1 MNAIASPA
9 TRSSSAPAPL
19 TLRARDVADLAVSSG
34 YPCISV
40 LLPTEPAP
48 RMMPADLD
56 RLQALVAEVDQ
67 VLREQGVT
75 SRARLLRKLHDQVR
89 RSAAQPT
96 DRALAIY
103 VSLALSRVF
112 RLPRAVQARVVIE
125 PTFATR
131 ALVSA
136 LHRMPPHVVLVLHPT
151 CAHLYAAA
159 DGGLRPVGRHDP
171 FRGNQRVRLPTAGEP
186 DASEEPHA
194 RTRAYLREVD
204 RMLGDYRAEHPSP
217 LVLAGSPHVLDRF
230 CALSRNLDR
239 LAGRVDLRDQETALD
254 LARAST
260 EAIERYLRTRR
271 EDALDQLEHAL
282 SGRPEDVA
290 SGIEQC
296 WRSVQVRPP
305 GMLLVEE
312 NYISPGAPE
321 LLSGAGSTAGSQDRS
336 GLVHDLVDDLMEH
349 VILRGGQL
357 ALVRDGELAG
367 HDRIALI
374 SRATRRG

>member
-1 MNAIASPA
+1 MRSPDP
-9 TRSSSAPAPL
+9 RVAPVA
-19 TLRARDVADLAVSSG
+19 LRARDVADLAISSG

-48 RMMPADLD
+48 RMAPADLD
-56 RLQALVAEVDQ
+56 RLQALVAEVDRQ
-67 VLREQGVT
+67 LQEQGVT
-75 SRARLLRKLHDQVR
+75 SRARLLRKLGDQVR
-89 RSAAQPT
+89 RSAAEPT
-96 DRALAIY
+96 DRGLVIY
-103 VSLALSRVF
+103 VSLAVSRVF
-112 RLPRAVQARVVIE
+112 RLPQAVQARVVVE

-131 ALVSA
+131 PLVSA

-159 DGGLRPVGRHDP
+159 DGGLRPVGQHDP
-171 FRGNQRVRLPTAGEP
+171 FRGSQCVRLPRPGEP
-186 DASEEPHA
+186 GASEEP
-194 RTRAYLREVD
+194 RERIRDYLRGVD

-217 LVLAGSPHVLDRF
+217 LVLAGSPRLLDRF
-230 CALSRNLDR
+230 CGLSRNLDR
-239 LAGRVDLRDQETALD
+239 LAGRVAPQAPETALG
-254 LARAST
+254 LALASI
-260 EAIERYLRTRR
+260 EAVEKYLRTRR
-271 EDALDQLEHAL
+271 EDALVQLDHAL
-282 SGRPEDVA
+282 RVRPDDVA
-290 SGIEQC
+290 SGIERC
-296 WRSVQVRPP
+296 WRSVQVRAP

-321 LLSGAGSTAGSQDRS
+321 LLADAGSTGRS
-336 GLVHDLVDDLMEH
+336 PDPGRIGLVHDLVDDLMEH